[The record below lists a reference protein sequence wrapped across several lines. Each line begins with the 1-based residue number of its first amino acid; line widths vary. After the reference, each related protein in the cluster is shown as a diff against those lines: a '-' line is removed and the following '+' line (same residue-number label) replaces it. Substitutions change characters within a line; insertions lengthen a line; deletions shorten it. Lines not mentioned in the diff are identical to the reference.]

1 MLALRG
7 MDLIT
12 ALPEE
17 LNDVQRIGPVMI
29 P

>member
-1 MLALRG
+1 MLALQG
-7 MDLIT
+7 MDLIK

-17 LNDVQRIGPVMI
+17 LNDVQRIGLVMI

>member
-1 MLALRG
+1 MLALWG
-7 MDLIT
+7 MDLIK

-17 LNDVQRIGPVMI
+17 LNDVQRIGTAMI